1 MKTKL
6 YNRTLLV
13 MTGSFFMVLG
23 SIFSFIALFNGKI
36 ISDNKEIILL
46 VWCGITIIYYLY
58 SYFKMNNIKNI
69 TLSIQGSTFEIR
81 SGNIFNCSDLKVI
94 NFNEYFDTL
103 VDNKII
109 AKNSLN
115 GKFITDVLKSNTKNL
130 DDEIEKQLSDKI
142 IEINNKSKKIWLSK
156 ILVVVL
162 VLAIAVLLT
171 VMIVTSSDPKK
182 STDGLL
188 TNLKAGDFEKAQ
200 EFLSGT
206 SLINDNKFDEE
217 TEKLL
222 FDKLEWK
229 ITKITKEDKNAT
241 IELEVTNKNFQSI
254 ISSYMQKALKA
265 AFGGENVEQSE
276 IENYFKD
283 ELKNEQVEKTTNNVT
298 IKAVKEDKKWKIVAD
313 DTLVDALLPGLSD
326 AINSIG

>member
-13 MTGSFFMVLG
+13 MTGSFFMVVG

-46 VWCGITIIYYLY
+46 VWCGVTIIYYLY

-142 IEINNKSKKIWLSK
+142 IEINNKRKSGKKKKYKLGEIVEYKDYLLTSLTKFTIDNRAVLSLKEYLSFLMNFWDNLDKIYADRCVNITLFGSSSLTRFTDAYEISDQDLIEIIIWSFKISK
-156 ILVVVL
+156 I
-162 VLAIAVLLT
+162 
-171 VMIVTSSDPKK
+171 
-182 STDGLL
+182 
-188 TNLKAGDFEKAQ
+188 
-200 EFLSGT
+200 
-206 SLINDNKFDEE
+206 KF
-217 TEKLL
+217 KYP
-222 FDKLEWK
+222 
-229 ITKITKEDKNAT
+229 TKITMILSNDIIKKINLYKIKEMYKN
-241 IELEVTNKNFQSI
+241 
-254 ISSYMQKALKA
+254 
-265 AFGGENVEQSE
+265 
-276 IENYFKD
+276 
-283 ELKNEQVEKTTNNVT
+283 
-298 IKAVKEDKKWKIVAD
+298 
-313 DTLVDALLPGLSD
+313 GL
-326 AINSIG
+326 